1 MDSLKRIAIW
11 AVIGTAALVAFIWW
25 NDTSKKNEQESA
37 ARAQARKER
46 TTRLLKTTKAETR
59 VFDMPQGQ
67 LLVIDMPLP
76 AAWAPED
83 FPMVET
89 KRCMVWRDMETRSS
103 AISCENDSD
112 LRHQGE

>member
-1 MDSLKRIAIW
+1 MESFKRIGMWVVLGMLAL
-11 AVIGTAALVAFIWW
+11 AAFVWW
-25 NDTSKKNEQESA
+25 QNTSNKNEEEA
-37 ARAQARKER
+37 VARAQARKER
-46 TTRLLKTTKAETR
+46 ATRLLDTAKVETR
-59 VFDMPQGQ
+59 VFDTQQGQ
-67 LLVIDMPLP
+67 LLVIDAPLP

-89 KRCMVWRDMETRSS
+89 KRCMVWRDMETRTS